1 MPVFE
6 DEEKKCEEFTDY
18 WIFSYA
24 DMVTLLLTFFIL
36 LFSFCKVDVEKFKSV
51 AESFKPVP
59 PGTPFFF
66 EGKESLL
73 EAVAAQIQT
82 TELSDEIYVTID
94 ERGVVVSFH
103 NSALFGP
110 GSAELLPEGRKV
122 LERFVQF
129 LYALP
134 NDVAIEG
141 HTDDDPIS
149 TPQFPSNWELSSARS
164 SAVARFLE
172 ANGVQPVR
180 LEVIGYGS
188 TRPSFRNDTPEKRAL
203 NRRVEVVIKPD

>member
-51 AESFKPVP
+51 AESFKPAP

-141 HTDDDPIS
+141 HTDDDPIN

-164 SAVARFLE
+164 SSVARFLE
-172 ANGVQPVR
+172 DNGVQPVR
-180 LEVIGYGS
+180 LQVIGYGS